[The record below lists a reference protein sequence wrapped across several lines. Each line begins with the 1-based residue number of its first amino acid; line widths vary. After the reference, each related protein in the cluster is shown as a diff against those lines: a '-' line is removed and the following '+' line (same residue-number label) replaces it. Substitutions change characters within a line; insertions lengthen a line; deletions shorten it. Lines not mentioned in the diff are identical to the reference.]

1 MKNSGVDEMT
11 LAKGDREFTT
21 EIYNDEI
28 EHVIAICVYLNPD
41 RIVAECHPHYESE
54 NRWVFPISK
63 GYERQT
69 IMEIMDSMKAEL
81 EEYVNGYGEYA
92 DGYEDSIPADEKE
105 DYLLESLND
114 IIDAMDED
122 LRRS

>member
-1 MKNSGVDEMT
+1 MT

-21 EIYNDEI
+21 EIYNDDM
-28 EHVIAICVYLNPD
+28 EHVRMICVYLNPN

-54 NRWVFPISK
+54 NGWMFPISK
-63 GYERQT
+63 WHGRQAVIDT
-69 IMEIMDSMKAEL
+69 MNSMKAEM

-105 DYLLESLND
+105 DYLLETLND
-114 IIDAMDED
+114 IIDSMDED
-122 LRRS
+122 LRML